1 MSQSR
6 IGQRLN
12 EVSILKP
19 WQLSDYTRL
28 WHTKNQW
35 AWRVWQQD
43 VALAHIINIL
53 KLSLMRNI
61 WRESQQEMLASNVS
75 SSYHTGFAFFFW
87 LPQTE
92 FEMYLESIAMARK
105 CRHILWFMI
114 KVFLI
119 LWKTDEQDVL
129 MSIHIVLIMNQK
141 YKFVNEGVCFWI
153 CELSMIRFWWVCMGL
168 FFTWLG

>member
-1 MSQSR
+1 
-6 IGQRLN
+6 
-12 EVSILKP
+12 
-19 WQLSDYTRL
+19 
-28 WHTKNQW
+28 
-35 AWRVWQQD
+35 
-43 VALAHIINIL
+43 
-53 KLSLMRNI
+53 
-61 WRESQQEMLASNVS
+61 MLASNVS
-75 SSYHTGFAFFFW
+75 SSYHTGFVFFFW

-141 YKFVNEGVCFWI
+141 YKFVN
-153 CELSMIRFWWVCMGL
+153 
-168 FFTWLG
+168 